1 MKPIVALVG
10 RPNVGKS
17 TIFNRLTRSKKAIVH
32 DEPGVTRD
40 RHYGDVSSEG
50 RSYLLIDT
58 GGFDPG
64 SDDPMKQGIKRQID
78 LALEEADVVV
88 CVLDANEPATTVD
101 HAEMKLLRA
110 AKKPTIFVAN
120 KADSP
125 KHDQDAADLY
135 RLGMDE
141 LLFVSA
147 AHGRGFDELSEAIAN
162 VLPPRTEEED
172 ETPVEHEGLAVALI
186 GKPNAGKSSLVN
198 RLAGEERV
206 LVDSRPGTTRASVDT
221 IVERKGKRYTFVD
234 TAGIRRKAKVKKEGS
249 FVEAASVVQAIRAIE
264 RADVIVLLADAAEGV
279 AEQDAKILGLA
290 EERGRGLV
298 IALNKTDLVDKR
310 DLAKAEED
318 TRDKLS
324 FAPWA
329 PICKLSAK
337 TGRGTDA
344 LLEMIDKVGESFA
357 RRIPTGELN
366 RFFGAVLE
374 THPPPTHGGKA
385 PRLYF
390 ITQAST
396 KPPTFVVSTSAPD
409 KIHFSYRRYVQNQI
423 RKTFAFEGVPIVVHY
438 RGRGKGAAERKEREK
453 EKAEK
458 ERGMGRGKR
467 TGNRQRATGSRQ

>member
-1 MKPIVALVG
+1 MRPIVALVG

-17 TIFNRLTRSKKAIVH
+17 TIFNRLTRSKAAIVH

-40 RHYGDVSSEG
+40 RHYGDVTSHG
-50 RSYLLIDT
+50 RSYVLIDT
-58 GGFDPG
+58 GGFDPL
-64 SDDPMKQGIKRQID
+64 SEDPMKQGIKRQIE
-78 LALEEADVVV
+78 LALAEADVVV
-88 CVLDANEPATTVD
+88 CVLDATEPATSVD

-110 AKKPTIFVAN
+110 AEKPTLFVAN

-125 KHDQDAADLY
+125 RQDQEAADLY
-135 RLGMDE
+135 RLGMKE
-141 LLFVSA
+141 LILVSA
-147 AHGRGFDELSEAIAN
+147 AHGRGFDDLAEAIAEA
-162 VLPPRTEEED
+162 LPPRTEAED
-172 ETPVEHEGLAVALI
+172 EPRQAEGLAVALI

-198 RLAGEERV
+198 RLSGAERV
-206 LVDSRPGTTRASVDT
+206 LVDSRPGTTRDAVDT
-221 IVERKGKRYTFVD
+221 IVDRKGKRYTFVD

-249 FVEAASVVQAIRAIE
+249 VVEGASVVQAIRAIE
-264 RADVIVLLADAAEGV
+264 RADVVVLLADASDGV

-298 IALNKTDLVDKR
+298 IALNKADLLDKSS
-310 DLAKAEED
+310 LAKAEED
-318 TRDKLS
+318 ARDKLS

-329 PICKLSAK
+329 PICRLSAK
-337 TGRGTDA
+337 TGRGTDG
-344 LLEMIDKVGESFA
+344 LLETIDRVGDSFS

-374 THPPPTHGGKA
+374 THPPPTQGGKA

-396 KPPTFVVSTSAPD
+396 RPPTFVVSTSAPD

-438 RGRGKGAAERKEREK
+438 RGRGRSKVERKPR
-453 EKAEK
+453 
-458 ERGMGRGKR
+458 
-467 TGNRQRATGSRQ
+467 